1 MDIDSLKVIVQAK
14 SLISQLA
21 FMIFLT
27 REFSITY
34 CLITYKIHEFQ
45 FFN

>member
-1 MDIDSLKVIVQAK
+1 MDIDSLKVIVQVK

-27 REFSITY
+27 RAFS
-34 CLITYKIHEFQ
+34 ITYKIHAFQ